1 MTELRP
7 GASPLRQSAL
17 SCYSMQMSK
26 RRATL
31 AMTLL
36 LAATACGGGGDGEGA
51 TPSTTEVQRS
61 TTSSS
66 TTTKTEPVDPSV
78 VPDDPEDINE
88 EYVEAVLNAHNR
100 VIGDALRLQL
110 EGADISEIVD
120 RYNAIYVPEV
130 ADGLLTNIIGVSEA
144 VLSTLKQPPGDQ
156 QSRVVSIETATVDC
170 IEALVIHDFSE
181 VLNTPPPSAENVV
194 VLRARNEPRV
204 KSELNPTGWL
214 SEGSVPVE
222 SAEGVTC

>member
-1 MTELRP
+1 
-7 GASPLRQSAL
+7 
-17 SCYSMQMSK
+17 MQMCK

-130 ADGLLTNIIGVSEA
+130 ADALLTSVLQPSEE
-144 VLSTLKQPPGDQ
+144 VLASLKRPPGDQ
-156 QSRVVSIETATVDC
+156 IIDVVDLRVATSECV
-170 IEALVIHDFSE
+170 EAEVLADFSQ
-181 VLNTPPPSAENVV
+181 VLKSPPSPTPDIVV
-194 VLRARNEPRV
+194 IRRAVESSAHNE
-204 KSELNPTGWL
+204 TGWI
-214 SEGSVPVE
+214 SEGVIPGTDPGD
-222 SAEGVTC
+222 AGC